1 MGHADNDFVDSGV
14 YQGIKRNL
22 ESNDERFTALDTK
35 ALHCVE
41 FACKEL
47 LELISPY
54 NSIIVKSTLC
64 IWDFIKLGSLNLVT
78 DPIAL
83 LS

>member
-1 MGHADNDFVDSGV
+1 
-14 YQGIKRNL
+14 
-22 ESNDERFTALDTK
+22 
-35 ALHCVE
+35 
-41 FACKEL
+41 